1 MAAMVAQIE
10 GLNEPQQCVH
20 PSRSGGAAEGGFDA
34 EPGSSQPHGRGAI
47 EEVSIKGPES
57 SH

>member
-10 GLNEPQQCVH
+10 GLNEPQQGVD

-47 EEVSIKGPES
+47 EEVSI
-57 SH
+57 